1 MVGYRLVWA
10 DTGKLV
16 PNQKRY
22 TVREGV
28 KGRKSIYKDDKF
40 VGYVTKFKND
50 EIEQLAW
57 ESEGRRV
64 NRLDKWFDS
73 SPKSAFRADS
83 IGYES
88 LHYRTL
94 ADQWTTIAHTGAAS
108 TPFRVQSDINYARY
122 LRGAVDAGC
131 ITDREAQEWFQKYK
145 DAKND
150 DERTDLWARV
160 KTFALGEGYADS
172 Y

>member
-1 MVGYRLVWA
+1 ML
-10 DTGKLV
+10 
-16 PNQKRY
+16 PNQNRY

-40 VGYVTKFKND
+40 IGYVTKFKND
-50 EIEQLAW
+50 EVEQLAW
-57 ESEGRRV
+57 EAEGRRV
-64 NRLDKWFDS
+64 DRLDKYYTNH
-73 SPKSAFRADS
+73 PKSAFRGDS
-83 IGYES
+83 IAYES

-131 ITDREAQEWFQKYK
+131 ITDAEAQDWFQQYK
-145 DAKND
+145 DATTD
-150 DERTDLWARV
+150 DERTELWAQV
-160 KTFALGEGYADS
+160 KSFALGEGYADS